1 MNDPTTTATATTAR
15 KAVLVHTDGSCKGNP
30 GPGGWAAILQ
40 YKGKILE
47 LSGAEA
53 HTTNNRMELTAAIQA
68 LAALREPCLVTIT
81 TDSQY
86 LQHAFTKGWLA
97 GWLRKGWKTA
107 SGQAVKNRELW
118 EQLVALTDQHQV
130 IWAWQRGHVGHE
142 LNERA
147 DQLANA
153 AREGLAL

>member
-1 MNDPTTTATATTAR
+1 MTEALIAR
-15 KAVLVHTDGSCKGNP
+15 KTVLVHTDGSCKGNP

-40 YKGKILE
+40 YKGKNLE

-53 HTTNNRMELTAAIQA
+53 ATTNNRMELTAAIKA
-68 LAALREPCLVTIT
+68 LEALREPCDVTIT

-97 GWLRKGWKTA
+97 SWQRKGWKTA
-107 SGQAVKNRELW
+107 SGEAVKNRELW
-118 EQLVALTDQHQV
+118 EQLVLLTSQHQV
-130 IWAWQRGHVGHE
+130 TWAWQRGHVGHD

-147 DQLANA
+147 DRLANA
-153 AREGLAL
+153 ARDGLAL

>member
-1 MNDPTTTATATTAR
+1 MTEALVAR
-15 KAVLVHTDGSCKGNP
+15 KTVLVHTDGSCKGNP

-47 LSGAEA
+47 LSGSEA
-53 HTTNNRMELTAAIQA
+53 ATTNNRMELTAAIKA
-68 LAALREPCLVTIT
+68 LEALREPCEVTIT

-97 GWLRKGWKTA
+97 SWQRKGWKTA
-107 SGQAVKNRELW
+107 SGDAVKNRELW
-118 EQLVALTDQHQV
+118 EQLIVLTTTHQV
-130 IWAWQRGHVGHE
+130 TWAWQRGHVGHD

-147 DQLANA
+147 DRLANA
-153 AREGLAL
+153 ARDGLAL